1 MAPGPLPSAIALFK
15 FSAPQSD
22 HRGALRLALSGAG
35 DRPDDLL
42 VPPPLRK
49 CLVGTLTALAAL
61 KDWRLAYAALP
72 FMRSAS
78 ARPISSG
85 MTPMRG

>member
-1 MAPGPLPSAIALFK
+1 MAPGPLPGAIALLK
-15 FSAPQSD
+15 SSAPQSD
-22 HRGALRLALSGAG
+22 YRGALRLGLSGAG

-42 VPPPLRK
+42 VPPPPGK
-49 CLVGTLTALAAL
+49 CLVGALTAL

-85 MTPMRG
+85 MTPIRA